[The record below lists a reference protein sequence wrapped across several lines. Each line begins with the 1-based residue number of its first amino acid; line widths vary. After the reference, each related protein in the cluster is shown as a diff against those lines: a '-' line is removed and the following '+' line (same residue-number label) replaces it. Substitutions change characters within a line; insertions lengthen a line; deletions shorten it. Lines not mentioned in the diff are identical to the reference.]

1 MKQHKSGRNPNPD
14 KYISIKEPGI
24 LILGLL
30 LSVLSAAIC
39 MQIMGQFGT
48 TPNTSLIGVALV
60 MVVARLPLAA
70 AQRFRDTQRQN
81 YVLSIASS
89 AGFTAANCGFVA
101 IATMMVLGRSDLVVP
116 VTIGALVGS
125 VITVYTTGKIFDSKI
140 FPVDGAWPMGKAVAT
155 TIEAGDEGG
164 KKGWQLFQGMLVGGV
179 AGALGIPAA
188 GVGIAFIANAFTM
201 AALGVGMVL
210 RGYSA
215 VLFNGFDIGTSNIAQ
230 GVMIG
235 AGIVALAQITKAI
248 VKGSK
253 KVTDSQRHV
262 VSDGAFIKAIGGFAG
277 LFMGGAVLIG
287 VLTSSFAYMT
297 LMQSVMWIVIA
308 GLMAVMVLILVGTA
322 SMHSGWAPTFAV
334 VTICLTFG
342 VMIGVPPL
350 PLAVLVG
357 YLGSVGPCFSDTGI
371 GLKTG
376 WLIRGQGKDPQHEAF
391 GRKQQ
396 VWIKQIGVLIGIGVA
411 IISAQVLIEGNIIP
425 PMSFFYA
432 STVYMTAEPTLLREL
447 ALWAIPGA
455 ILQLIFGTKSVG
467 LMLAAGLL
475 INNGL
480 YGIVVLVS
488 IGLRLIIGTK
498 HMTIRGPGLIAGD
511 GLFGFGANLF
521 RAFF

>member
-1 MKQHKSGRNPNPD
+1 MKSRDSKF
-14 KYISIKEPGI
+14 ISIKEPGT
-24 LILGLL
+24 LILGLV

-60 MVVARLPLAA
+60 MVIARIPLAA
-70 AQRFRDTQRQN
+70 AKRFRNTQRQN
-81 YVLSIASS
+81 YVLSIASA
-89 AGFTAANCGFVA
+89 AGFAAANCGFVA
-101 IATMMVLGRSDLVVP
+101 VATMLVMGRGDLVVP

-140 FPVDGAWPMGKAVAT
+140 FPVEGAWPMGKAVAT
-155 TIEAGDEGG
+155 AIEAGDEGG
-164 KKGWQLFQGMLVGGV
+164 KKGWQLFQGMIIGGV
-179 AGALGIPAA
+179 AGAFGIPAA

-210 RGYSA
+210 RGYSTF
-215 VLFNGFDIGTSNIAQ
+215 LFNGFDIGQSNIAQ

-235 AGIVALAQITKAI
+235 AGIVALGQITKAI
-248 VKGSK
+248 IKGGK
-253 KVTDSQRHV
+253 KGAAEQRHV
-262 VSDGAFIKAIGGFAG
+262 VSDGAFVRAIGGFAV
-277 LFMGGAVLIG
+277 LFMAGAVLLAVITG
-287 VLTSSFAYMT
+287 SLMYMT
-297 LMQSVMWIVIA
+297 AAQTAAWVLFA
-308 GLMAVMVLILVGTA
+308 GVAAVVVLILVGTS

-334 VTICLTFG
+334 VTICLTAG
-342 VMIGVPPL
+342 VAIGIPPL

-357 YLGSVGPCFSDTGI
+357 YLGSVGPVFADTGI

-376 WLIRGQGKDPQHEAF
+376 WLIRGQGADAELEAY

-396 VWIKQIGVLIGIGVA
+396 LRIKQIGVVIGIGMVA
-411 IISAQVLIEGNIIP
+411 VAAGVLIDGDIIP

-432 STVYMTAEPTLLREL
+432 STVYMTAEPALLREL
-447 ALWAIPGA
+447 ALWAIPGVL
-455 ILQLIFGTKSVG
+455 LQLIFGAKASVG

-480 YGIVVLVS
+480 YGFVLLIS
-488 IGLRLIIGTK
+488 IGVRLIIGTK
-498 HMTIRGPGLIAGD
+498 HMAIRGPGLIAGD